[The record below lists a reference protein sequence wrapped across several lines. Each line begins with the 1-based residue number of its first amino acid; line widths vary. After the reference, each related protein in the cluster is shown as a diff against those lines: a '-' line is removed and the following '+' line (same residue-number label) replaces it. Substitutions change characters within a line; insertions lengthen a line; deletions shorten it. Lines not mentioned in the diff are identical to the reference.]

1 MRPDDAIGSSVLRLE
16 AGEPYPLGATWTGDG
31 VNFAVFS
38 AHATRV
44 ELCLFDSSGRNEL
57 SRVDLPEFTDEV
69 WHGYL
74 PGGEPGLVYG
84 YRVHGP
90 YLPEEGHR
98 FNPNKLLLDPYAT
111 ELVGRLKWRPSI
123 FGYELNSKKRG
134 FSRSDS
140 ASSVMKARVNV
151 PIVRPLPRPGPK
163 VPWAQTVIYEL
174 HVRGFTRQH
183 PGVPAQ
189 LRGSFAGLA
198 TPAVIAHLKALGITS
213 VELLPVHAF
222 VDDDYLTD
230 KGLRNYWGYNSIAF
244 FALES
249 RYLSGGNRSEFRD
262 MVARLHDAGLEV
274 ILDVVYNH
282 TAEGNELG
290 PTLSFKGFDNA
301 SYYRLN
307 PADRR
312 FYINDTGTGNTL
324 NASHPRVVQ
333 LILDSLRYWV
343 TQMGVDGFRFD
354 LATILGREDNG
365 FNGSSGF
372 LNACCQDPIL
382 NRVKLIAEPWDCGPG
397 GYQVGAFPPGWG
409 EWNDRFRDNV
419 RSFWRGDEA
428 QAASLATRITA
439 SADHFNHH
447 GRRPWAS
454 INFLTAHDGF
464 TLHDLVSYNDKRN
477 DANGEENRDG
487 HGENRSWN
495 CGVEGPTEDVE
506 ICELRERQKRN
517 LLATLIFSHG
527 TPMLLA
533 GDEMGRSQHGN
544 NNAYCQDNET
554 SWVNWAG
561 VDLVGERLHAFVRR
575 LLLLRR
581 ALPVLRPASFATGHD
596 VVWLNPDGRE
606 LDHDDWANPHMH
618 SFGMLA
624 QGHVGPGSTP
634 PTGPPGI
641 VLLVFNASHVD
652 VEWTLPPLANGSEW
666 TRLIDTTASEVT
678 LVDAEATP
686 QTVVATSRSLLMFA
700 AVAGADEA
708 VFVRRLASPDSRKK
722 RA

>member
-382 NRVKLIAEPWDCGPG
+382 NRVKLIADRSIRPNRAAIRSALFRPAGANGTIVSVTTCVPSGAATKHRQPPWQRASRRRPTTSTTTAGVVGQRQLHHRARRFHAARSRLLRQQAQRGERRGEPRRARRKPL
-397 GYQVGAFPPGWG
+397 V
-409 EWNDRFRDNV
+409 ELRRR
-419 RSFWRGDEA
+419 RSNR
-428 QAASLATRITA
+428 
-439 SADHFNHH
+439 
-447 GRRPWAS
+447 GRR
-454 INFLTAHDGF
+454 
-464 TLHDLVSYNDKRN
+464 DLRVAR
-477 DANGEENRDG
+477 APETQ
-487 HGENRSWN
+487 
-495 CGVEGPTEDVE
+495 P
-506 ICELRERQKRN
+506 
-517 LLATLIFSHG
+517 
-527 TPMLLA
+527 A
-533 GDEMGRSQHGN
+533 GDADFFPRHA
-544 NNAYCQDNET
+544 NA
-554 SWVNWAG
+554 A
-561 VDLVGERLHAFVRR
+561 RR
-575 LLLLRR
+575 RR
-581 ALPVLRPASFATGHD
+581 NGAQPA
-596 VVWLNPDGRE
+596 R
-606 LDHDDWANPHMH
+606 
-618 SFGMLA
+618 
-624 QGHVGPGSTP
+624 
-634 PTGPPGI
+634 
-641 VLLVFNASHVD
+641 
-652 VEWTLPPLANGSEW
+652 
-666 TRLIDTTASEVT
+666 
-678 LVDAEATP
+678 
-686 QTVVATSRSLLMFA
+686 
-700 AVAGADEA
+700 
-708 VFVRRLASPDSRKK
+708 
-722 RA
+722 